1 MPDISPDESTIRK
14 RQRSR
19 RLLSFYDDFAE
30 FQSSCAF
37 FCDAVI
43 GILHTDTEIDRDT
56 LEGIRAYSDQ
66 VKDAAS
72 ELKEKLKLIQETDI

>member
-1 MPDISPDESTIRK
+1 MSDISPAKSTLRK

-19 RLLSFYDDFAE
+19 SLLSFYDDYAE
-30 FQSSCAF
+30 FQSRCAF

-43 GILHTDTEIDRDT
+43 GILHADTEVDRDT

-66 VKDAAS
+66 VKGAAS
-72 ELKEKLKLIQETDI
+72 ELKEKLKLIQEADI